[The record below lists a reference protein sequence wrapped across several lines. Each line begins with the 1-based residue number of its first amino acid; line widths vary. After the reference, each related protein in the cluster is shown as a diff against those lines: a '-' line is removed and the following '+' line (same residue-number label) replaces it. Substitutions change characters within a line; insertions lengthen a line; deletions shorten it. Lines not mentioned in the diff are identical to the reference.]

1 MTEEDLKQLSDEAL
15 KKKAQGLKTMV
26 GIFIP
31 LVLALLFFGVKDY
44 MEGRAE
50 TSTTI
55 ITICTIGGLV
65 ALLPDLRKVQ
75 KEVRNRGLK

>member
-1 MTEEDLKQLSDEAL
+1 MTEEDLKKLSDEAL
-15 KKKAQGLKTMV
+15 KKKGKGLKTLI

-31 LVLALLFFGVKDY
+31 LILALLFFGVKDY
-44 MEGRAE
+44 MEGKTE
-50 TSTTI
+50 MSTTI

-75 KEVRNRGLK
+75 EELRNRGLK